1 MKREALTDK
10 IFVLGVDGL
19 DPSLA
24 RKYVNAGKMPNLA
37 QYIERGA
44 AREDLMLLGAVPTI
58 TPPLWTTLATGA
70 YPMTHGITCFFRQSD
85 TALDEIG
92 YNLLSTYCKAEQLWN
107 VFAEAGKKTLVWHW
121 PGSAWPPS
129 SDSPHLHVVDGSS
142 PGSVNMSTGQ
152 LEGEFVLIAS
162 PNNVVLTF
170 KEKAAADSNVPCV
183 ITDMDVEE
191 PSADE
196 EAVGLDKIKGDAMK
210 MIFLDPSEGQAG
222 VSETPID
229 FVLSPIKEASGWAN
243 APEGAKEFGI
253 LFSRGLIRR
262 VGLILPNAQ
271 DVYDHVAI
279 YKNKKETVPMLTL
292 QNDEY
297 KRDFFD
303 DSLKNDVLHRA
314 NRDLRV
320 LEIAP
325 DGSYLKMWFSA
336 AMDTEM
342 RSMWHPQTLFDT
354 VVKNVGYPCP
364 TSMVGG
370 GDKTLISD
378 CMLACWYHAA
388 DWQSEALNYL
398 MTNEGYEV
406 VFSHFH
412 NVDLEDHMFIHYMKN
427 GSQGLDQADYAKFM
441 EDVYV
446 QTDYYLGKFL
456 PRLDEGWTVLI
467 VSDHGQVC
475 PEHHIHPLG
484 DTGINIRIMQ
494 ELGFTNVLHD
504 ADGNE
509 LHEIDWAH
517 TKAVAARGNH
527 IYINLKGRNATGIV
541 EPEDQYE
548 LEEEIMTAL
557 YGYRDQETGKRIV
570 ALALRRKDA
579 VLLGLGCDYPQ
590 GGDIIYFMAEGY
602 NYDHGDSLSTVKGF
616 AETSVSPIFIA
627 AGRGIRHMTIDRYI
641 RQVDIAPTVAV
652 LGGVRFPAQCEGA
665 PAYQIFTEDI

>member
-1 MKREALTDK
+1 
-10 IFVLGVDGL
+10 
-19 DPSLA
+19 
-24 RKYVNAGKMPNLA
+24 
-37 QYIERGA
+37 
-44 AREDLMLLGAVPTI
+44 
-58 TPPLWTTLATGA
+58 
-70 YPMTHGITCFFRQSD
+70 
-85 TALDEIG
+85 
-92 YNLLSTYCKAEQLWN
+92 
-107 VFAEAGKKTLVWHW
+107 
-121 PGSAWPPS
+121 
-129 SDSPHLHVVDGSS
+129 
-142 PGSVNMSTGQ
+142 
-152 LEGEFVLIAS
+152 
-162 PNNVVLTF
+162 
-170 KEKAAADSNVPCV
+170 
-183 ITDMDVEE
+183 
-191 PSADE
+191 
-196 EAVGLDKIKGDAMK
+196 
-210 MIFLDPSEGQAG
+210 
-222 VSETPID
+222 
-229 FVLSPIKEASGWAN
+229 
-243 APEGAKEFGI
+243 
-253 LFSRGLIRR
+253 
-262 VGLILPNAQ
+262 
-271 DVYDHVAI
+271 
-279 YKNKKETVPMLTL
+279 MLTL
-292 QNDEY
+292 QSGEY

-342 RSMWHPQTLFDT
+342 RAMWHPQTLFDT

-427 GSQGLDQADYAKFM
+427 GSQGLEQADYAQFM

-456 PRLDEGWTVLI
+456 PRLDEGWTILI

-504 ADGNE
+504 ADGSE

-616 AETSVSPIFIA
+616 AETSVSPIFVA

-641 RQVDIAPTVAV
+641 RQVDIAPTAAV